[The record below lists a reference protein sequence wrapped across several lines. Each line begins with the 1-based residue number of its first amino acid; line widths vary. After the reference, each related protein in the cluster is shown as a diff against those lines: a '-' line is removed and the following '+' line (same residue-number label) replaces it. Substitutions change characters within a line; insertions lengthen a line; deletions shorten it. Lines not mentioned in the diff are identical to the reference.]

1 MSLINK
7 MLQDLEQRQASTP
20 QNEPIVGEVRS
31 ARAVTRSNTGLLVSL
46 MLLTVAVIVAGVW
59 AFMQLR
65 SEPAVLV
72 VAAAP
77 AKPPLAVKPVE
88 AMPAPT
94 PAAVTPV
101 VTAPAPVVTAPAQVA
116 QPAAAMASPLAAA
129 TKVEPPAPVKPKE
142 TVAAKAPEAAPAKAA
157 APVVEAKVAPVAEA
171 KPAPVAVPKTA
182 PVVEAKSAPIVE
194 AKVAPPV
201 APAKSKPEEAKA
213 VPVAA
218 AVPPPKAEALPPAEK
233 QPARAVAVAADSRP
247 QKSVSP
253 QQLSENLY
261 KQSVVLVQQGK
272 GGDARELL
280 RQSLEAGPRNV
291 AARQML
297 VGLLVESGNIEPAM
311 ALLRDGLKVQ
321 PGQGGL
327 SINLARLQLEKADTA
342 GAMATLEQGLA
353 AIGDDPQYHAFYAA
367 MLQRASRHD
376 DAVKHYLAALRTD
389 PSMPNWL
396 VGIGISLQAT
406 GKESDALEAFQR
418 AKDTGQ
424 LPAQLLAFVDQRL
437 GQLRR

>member
-20 QNEPIVGEVRS
+20 QDEPVVGEVRS
-31 ARAVTRSNTGLLVSL
+31 ARAVTKSNTGLLVTI
-46 MLLTVAVIVAGVW
+46 MLSTVAVIVAGVW
-59 AFMQLR
+59 AFLQVR

-72 VAAAP
+72 MAAAP
-77 AKPPLAVKPVE
+77 AKPTVIVKPVE
-88 AMPAPT
+88 AMPAPA
-94 PAAVTPV
+94 PAVVTPV
-101 VTAPAPVVTAPAQVA
+101 VTAPAPVAAPKVEVPKVEAPKVEAPA
-116 QPAAAMASPLAAA
+116 L
-129 TKVEPPAPVKPKE
+129 VKPKE
-142 TVAAKAPEAAPAKAA
+142 TVVAKAPEPAPAKA
-157 APVVEAKVAPVAEA
+157 V
-171 KPAPVAVPKTA
+171 A
-182 PVVEAKSAPIVE
+182 PVVEAKSAPVVVPKPAPPVE
-194 AKVAPPV
+194 AKAAPVVEP
-201 APAKSKPEEAKA
+201 KP
-213 VPVAA
+213 VPVAVA

-233 QPARAVAVAADSRP
+233 QPARPVAVAADSRP

-261 KQSVVLVQQGK
+261 KQSVSLVQQGK
-272 GGDARELL
+272 TSEARDTL
-280 RQSLEAGPRNV
+280 RQSLEAAPRNV

-297 VGLLVESGNIEPAM
+297 VGLLVESGNGDAAM
-311 ALLRDGLKVQ
+311 ALLRDGLKIQ
-321 PGQGGL
+321 PEQGGL

-342 GAMATLEQGLA
+342 GAMATLEQGLPA
-353 AIGDDPQYHAFYAA
+353 VGDDPQYHAFYAA

-376 DAVKHYLAALRTD
+376 EAVKHYLAALRTD

-406 GKESDALEAFQR
+406 GKESDAIEAFQR
-418 AKDTGQ
+418 AKDSGQ